1 MKSKWTMFW
10 PFSVHVPLLKA
21 LTSPSNNISS
31 LRTCLLTWVRKVWS
45 QLPFQLLNV
54 LRDSSYISVYTL
66 TYCFW
71 FNCVFNITSD
81 PYYLKRSSECFDK
94 ITWAKK
100 VDEGVQAAVDS
111 CQYIACIICCLQLQ
125 QKSTFTGIILFHNYS
140 DSPNNIER
148 KKAKAKYEYTYPYHP
163 HRLILDWLALSRI
176 YVNAGHW
183 ARQATVAK
191 H

>member
-10 PFSVHVPLLKA
+10 IFFSSCTLVKSFNFPLQQ
-21 LTSPSNNISS
+21 ISS
-31 LRTCLLTWVRKVWS
+31 LRTCSLTRVQKVS
-45 QLPFQLLNV
+45 SELPFQLLNV
-54 LRDSSYISVYTL
+54 LRDNCISVYTL

-71 FNCVFNITSD
+71 FNFVFNITSD

-125 QKSTFTGIILFHNYS
+125 HKSTFTGMILFTTTPIDRTTLRGRKQRPNMNTHIPIILIDLFLT
-140 DSPNNIER
+140 DWPRAEFMLMR
-148 KKAKAKYEYTYPYHP
+148 DTELAR
-163 HRLILDWLALSRI
+163 RL
-176 YVNAGHW
+176 
-183 ARQATVAK
+183 
-191 H
+191 